1 MSVQIESIQVGPL
14 GENVYIV
21 QSGDTTFIVDPGDEA
36 EKILRFLQTIET
48 TPQFIVLTHGHLDH
62 SSGLPYLLTQWK
74 GALPRIAIH
83 SLDAAYLGAA
93 GEATNRK
100 LFEGLRAMPYFRHAW
115 KDLPEPDLLLAE
127 GDSIPGTNF
136 SVLHTPATA
145 PDPFASTVRTM
156 QFLSRGTPC
165 SETAWAE
172 PTDPTPITGPCAKVF
187 RNFPGFRRKP
197 GYTQATDH
205 QRQSAESW
213 AAQYSPSE
221 RTIL

>member
-136 SVLHTPATA
+136 SVLHTPGHSAGSICLYS
-145 PDPFASTVRTM
+145 PDDAVLISGDTLFRDGMGRTDGPDSDYWTLRESL
-156 QFLSRGTPC
+156 QKLSRLPP
-165 SETAWAE
+165 ETRVY
-172 PTDPTPITGPCAKVF
+172 PGHGPS
-187 RNFPGFRRKP
+187 
-197 GYTQATDH
+197 T
-205 QRQSAESW
+205 
-213 AAQYSPSE
+213 
-221 RTIL
+221 TIGRELGGSI